1 MFPSSHPRRRLYPGV
16 CRVRISPV
24 ILDEIYRH
32 KLCEVEENKE
42 RISLSRLEGA
52 IAGLSPANLER
63 LILSLFSSTSQSL
76 CLYISS
82 NITGEILTRH
92 TPGYNLRQIKAIKR
106 I

>member
-52 IAGLSPANLER
+52 LAGLSPTKDFETALR
-63 LILSLFSSTSQSL
+63 TGRGIKLIA
-76 CLYISS
+76 
-82 NITGEILTRH
+82 E
-92 TPGYNLRQIKAIKR
+92 IKAASL
-106 I
+106 